1 MPNKRTFRKKSTDK
15 KQTKRIKQLE
25 NFVYKTIENKQVN
38 STGTNLNVTSS
49 GISGLAFLRLA
60 AGVGDG
66 EIESDPARIGN
77 SVTLLRQ
84 QVGFNLK
91 CRTGADLFN
100 QIRIIVVESTEGSES
115 LNLSDILQYSSYATN
130 GDLVFVSPYTTKT
143 TTNRRYKIHMDK
155 TVLLTQ
161 DRMPAMTLRHTV
173 KYNGGKVVAFQN
185 NTDVIPTNHRLQY
198 FAISDSTAVQH
209 PRLDFHVRSTYK
221 DA

>member
-1 MPNKRTFRKKSTDK
+1 MPKKNFRKKSTDK

-38 STGTNLNVTSS
+38 STGSNLNIPST
-49 GISGLAFLRLA
+49 GLTGLAFLRLA

-66 EIESDPARIGN
+66 SVESDAARIGN

-84 QVGFNLK
+84 QVGFNIK
-91 CRTGADLFN
+91 CRASADLYN
-100 QIRIIVVESTEGSES
+100 QIRIIVAESTEGSES
-115 LNLSDILQYSSYATN
+115 LNLADILQYPSYAVN
-130 GDLVFVSPYTTKT
+130 GDMVFVSPYTTKT

-155 TVLLTQ
+155 TLLLTQ
-161 DRMPAMTLRHTV
+161 DRMPALTIRHTV
-173 KYNGGKVVAFQN
+173 KYKGGKVIAFQN

-198 FAISDSTAVQH
+198 FAISDSTSIQH
-209 PRLDFHVRSTYK
+209 PRLDFFVRSTYK